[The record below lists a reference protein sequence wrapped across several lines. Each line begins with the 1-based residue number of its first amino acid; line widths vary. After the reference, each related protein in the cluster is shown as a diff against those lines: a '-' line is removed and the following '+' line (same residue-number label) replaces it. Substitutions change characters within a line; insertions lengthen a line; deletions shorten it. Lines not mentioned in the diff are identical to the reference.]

1 MPYYDNY
8 ICTPTLPSCIQE
20 NTTIP
25 NFYSNQKCNIWPA
38 EYDIRFIEDVVNE
51 NWSDTTAGFIDSL
64 KNYFTD
70 VGISSVV
77 VDIDTFNV
85 KAIEDHTYESFSKKQ
100 FTNKDLEMYYSQ
112 IIDFNLARKKILELI
127 DNYSI
132 TIIEGIFIYKKEF
145 VDLFDIKVFLEIDYQ
160 IAIERFQLGQKR
172 NNDTR
177 SMEIFEEIWASTHFR
192 YLKEIDPKNLS
203 DLVVNNSD
211 YSRPH
216 IIKNCKN

>member
-1 MPYYDNY
+1 M
-8 ICTPTLPSCIQE
+8 I
-20 NTTIP
+20 
-25 NFYSNQKCNIWPA
+25 NILHSIHNM
-38 EYDIRFIEDVVNE
+38 YNIKKQLKSSVIIGINGLDCSGKTYF
-51 NWSDTTAGFIDSL
+51 SKSL

-70 VGISSVV
+70 VGVSVAV
-77 VDIDTFNV
+77 VDIDLYNI
-85 KAIEDHTYESFSKKQ
+85 KAIEDHIYALFSKQ

-160 IAIERFQLGQKR
+160 IAIERFQLRQKR

-177 SMEIFEEIWASTHFR
+177 SMKIFEEIWAPTHFR
-192 YLKEIDPKNLS
+192 YLKEIEPKNLS
-203 DLVVNNSD
+203 DVVINNSD